1 MADTAGFFNSYLPK
15 KLEAKPDLIK
25 IGKSIVFDIDGAGKW
40 TLDLSGET
48 GTCVE
53 GATLESPDCVITAS
67 KDDWEKLL
75 DKPALGMQLFMM
87 GKIKATNLGVATQL
101 QKILA

>member
-1 MADTAGFFNSYLPK
+1 MADTVAFFNDYIPN
-15 KLEAKPDLIK
+15 KLKAKPELTK
-25 IGKSIVFDIDGAGKW
+25 IGKSIVFDIDGAGVW
-40 TLDLSGET
+40 SLDLT
-48 GTCVE
+48 GDTGSCTE
-53 GATLESPDCVITAS
+53 DRMENPDCTITAS

-87 GKIKATNLGVATQL
+87 GKIKADNLGVATQL

>member
-1 MADTAGFFNSYLPK
+1 MADTAGFFNEYLPT
-15 KLEAKPDLIK
+15 KLVNKPDLVK
-25 IGKSIVFDIDGAGKW
+25 IGKSIVFDINGAGIW
-40 TLDLSGET
+40 SLDLTGDT

-53 GATLESPDCVITAS
+53 GRMENPDCTITAE

-87 GKIKATNLGVATQL
+87 GKIKADNLGVATQL
-101 QKILA
+101 QKILS